1 MTRLLRDTYTKFRL
15 CFFTAASGLFLGGC
29 TRPPPTPGQPD
40 ELSGP
45 SAVGDAT
52 PERANAAES
61 VEPGG
66 DREPAAAVDPV
77 PTMVEAEQG
86 EREQA
91 EQAELEA
98 AEIEVAIADPNGPK
112 IEHAQALAGFFS
124 ALDRVRAKEAGAIA
138 RVLHMG
144 DSSVGLDGL
153 PQAIRR
159 RMQTQF
165 GDAGP
170 GFVLVDRFSKNYSSN
185 VAKIEAGGWKICYIA
200 YLCKKDGH
208 YGLGGHTF
216 RDTTEA
222 WTKIGPHRRSL
233 NGREVSKFELWYAAT
248 PKGGELKLRVDR
260 GPYEVV
266 DTRAEALEDRW
277 HAVTVEAGE
286 HSFELRGGR
295 GGAVR
300 VYGVA
305 MENEGPGVVWDTVSM
320 TGAYVRRLHGY
331 NDEHIAGQV
340 AHRDPDLLVINYGGN
355 DLRRFAARSVE
366 RDVFKE
372 EYRTTVRKLRQG
384 KPEMACLIVG
394 VTDHG
399 RSGPYDVAPKH
410 VEMMTSI
417 EREVATEEGCAFFD
431 SVAAMG
437 GPGSV
442 HAWVKAGKVS
452 PDLKHLSRR
461 GIDVMGSMIYDAL
474 IAAYAEGKRRPS
486 GSTGA

>member
-1 MTRLLRDTYTKFRL
+1 MPLDSAADLAMAEAAQTK
-15 CFFTAASGLFLGGC
+15 
-29 TRPPPTPGQPD
+29 
-40 ELSGP
+40 
-45 SAVGDAT
+45 
-52 PERANAAES
+52 
-61 VEPGG
+61 
-66 DREPAAAVDPV
+66 
-77 PTMVEAEQG
+77 AEQAK
-86 EREQA
+86 A

-98 AEIEVAIADPNGPK
+98 AEIELAIADPEGPK
-112 IEHAQALAGFFS
+112 IEHAEALAGFFS
-124 ALDRVRAKEAGAIA
+124 ALDRVRAKETGAIA

-159 RMQTQF
+159 RMQEHF

-170 GFVLVDRFSKNYSSN
+170 GFVLIDRFSKNYSSN

-216 RDTTEA
+216 RGTSEA
-222 WTKIGPHRRSL
+222 WTKISPNRRSP
-233 NGREVSKFELWYAAT
+233 NGHEVSKFELWYAAT
-248 PKGGELKLRVDR
+248 PAGGELKVRVDK
-260 GPYEVV
+260 GPYEAV
-266 DTRAEALEDRW
+266 DTRAETLEDRW
-277 HAVTVEAGE
+277 YTVEVEAGE

-295 GGAVR
+295 GGAAR

-340 AHRDPDLLVINYGGN
+340 AHRDPALLVINYGGN

-366 RDVFKE
+366 RAEFKE

-399 RSGPYDVAPKH
+399 RSGPYDVAVKH
-410 VEMMTSI
+410 VKMMTSI

-442 HAWVKAGKVS
+442 YTWVKAGKVS

-461 GIDVMGSMIYDAL
+461 GIDAMGSMIFDAL
-474 IAAYAEGKRRPS
+474 IAAYAEQKRRPQ
-486 GSTGA
+486 GANGA